1 MENLKSH
8 VEALAVEIGPRG
20 AATHGERGAAAYISR
35 QLSQMGY
42 KPFFQPFATVTSFSW
57 AYGIYYGL
65 FVVAALLFC
74 RYPAPAFFLVLLNG
88 IAYLLECH
96 TIEMVS
102 RLLPKKKSQNVI
114 ARLPGS
120 HPAASKVVITAHYDT
135 SRAALN
141 FSPRMVGSFR
151 QSFLIMNLSM
161 LAIFL
166 LYGLAFAATLMNRDF
181 NRQIIWLISLPFA
194 FYLLITVGFL
204 AHREIFG
211 RFTPGA
217 NDNAS
222 GVAVLLGVA
231 KEYIKNPDAGKDVW
245 FVATGAEEAGTV
257 GMLRFLEKYR
267 DELAGAAYINLD
279 NLGTGQLSY
288 VTAEGMFIPLK
299 SGKTLVEAARRA
311 VQEKELPV
319 QPRIYRA
326 LTTDAL
332 PALVRRYPAM
342 SIMAFG
348 AGGILPNWHWY
359 TDTAEHVQEEN
370 LQTARELVLEVLRN
384 Q

>member
-1 MENLKSH
+1 MENLQRH
-8 VEALAVEIGPRG
+8 VQALSVDIGPRG

-35 QLSQMGY
+35 QLSQAGY
-42 KPFFQPFATVTSFSW
+42 RPVFQPFKTVTSFSW

-65 FVVAALLFC
+65 FVVAALLF
-74 RYPAPAFFLVLLNG
+74 RLHPAPAFFLVLFNG

-96 TIEMVS
+96 TFEAVS
-102 RLLPKKKSQNVI
+102 RILPKKNSQNVI
-114 ARLPGS
+114 ARLPADQ
-120 HPAASKVVITAHYDT
+120 PEATKVVITAHYDT

-151 QSFLIMNLSM
+151 QSFVIMNVSM
-161 LAIFL
+161 LVIFL
-166 LYGLAFAATLMNRDF
+166 LYGLAFVARLAGWNLNWQMA
-181 NRQIIWLISLPFA
+181 WYLSLPFA
-194 FYLLITVGFL
+194 LYLLVTVALL

-231 KEYIKNPDAGKDVW
+231 GEYIKNPQKDKDVW

-267 DELAGAAYINLD
+267 KELEGALFINLD
-279 NLGTGQLSY
+279 NLGVGNLSY
-288 VTAEGMFIPLK
+288 IVAEGMFIPLRAGRK
-299 SGKTLVEAARRA
+299 LVEAAQKA
-311 VQEKELPV
+311 VREKSLPIKPHV
-319 QPRIYRA
+319 YKA

-332 PALVRRYPAM
+332 PALARRYQAM
-342 SIMAFG
+342 SIMAFDEKG
-348 AGGILPNWHWY
+348 LLPNWHWY
-359 TDTAEHVQEEN
+359 TDTVEHVQEEN
-370 LQTARELVLEVLRN
+370 LQAARELVLEIIKN
-384 Q
+384 C